1 MTKWTEH
8 REGPVSD
15 LCGWPDAR
23 VGDQSVSSLEGIN
36 SPVFTY
42 VLGEG
47 HEGH

>member
-15 LCGWPDAR
+15 LCDCLM
-23 VGDQSVSSLEGIN
+23 QELETKVAPLWRALIHQ
-36 SPVFTY
+36 FTY

-47 HEGH
+47 HEGR